1 MDKPIYIEYLDCYI
15 PETKLDLADCADLEE
30 SIVPYFSSRTE
41 FLKYATS
48 VLCLDNIRV
57 DPRLG
62 LEEMVMLLLDQYLRS
77 QGAAART
84 VKYVILA
91 TDQSYDLKDYGH
103 RILRRLAIPRST
115 VFRVTD
121 NYCVNIDLAIGLAAT
136 LLRANQEPSRA
147 IIISGTK
154 NGNGLAKR
162 IVGTYGIL
170 GDSAGITV
178 LSNEKGS
185 HLAEVGGQAVISR
198 GELAEIDLT
207 KDNTLLHLQSYS
219 ICLKELLSKSSL
231 LPAMVDQ
238 VVIHNAN
245 ELLIVQVLKSCG
257 IKVGALDDSN
267 QGKFGHMGSC
277 DLVLNLKTILEREER
292 AAGNIVSLNLG
303 IIGTYVATLFK
314 Q

>member
-15 PETKLDLADCADLEE
+15 PETKLELAGCTDLEE
-30 SIVPYFSSRTE
+30 SIAPYFSGRAE

-57 DPRLG
+57 GSAAWSGRDGHAVIRSVS
-62 LEEMVMLLLDQYLRS
+62 ES

-84 VKYVILA
+84 VKYIIVA
-91 TDQSYDLKDYGH
+91 TDQSSDLKDYGH
-103 RILRRLAIPRST
+103 HILRRLAIPRST

-162 IVGTYGIL
+162 VVGTYGIL

-185 HLAEVGGQAVISR
+185 HYLAEVGGQAVISR

-207 KDNTLLHLQSYS
+207 KDNTLLHLNP
-219 ICLKELLSKSSL
+219 I
-231 LPAMVDQ
+231 PFV
-238 VVIHNAN
+238 
-245 ELLIVQVLKSCG
+245 
-257 IKVGALDDSN
+257 
-267 QGKFGHMGSC
+267 
-277 DLVLNLKTILEREER
+277 
-292 AAGNIVSLNLG
+292 
-303 IIGTYVATLFK
+303 
-314 Q
+314 

>member
-1 MDKPIYIEYLDCYI
+1 MDKPVYVEYLDCYI
-15 PETKLDLADCADLEE
+15 PETKMNLADFPDLPE
-30 SIVPYFSSRTE
+30 SVRPYFSGSE
-41 FLKYATS
+41 DFLNYAKS
-48 VLCLDNIRV
+48 VLCLDSIRV
-57 DPRLG
+57 EQRLG
-62 LEEMVMLLLDQYLRS
+62 LEEMVMLLVDQYMRGH
-77 QGAAART
+77 GAAART
-84 VKYVILA
+84 VKYVIIA

-103 RILRRLAIPRST
+103 HILQRLAIPRST
-115 VFRVTD
+115 VFRVAD
-121 NYCVNIDLAIGLAAT
+121 NYCVNVDLAIGLATT

-162 IVGTYGIL
+162 VVGTYGIL

-178 LSNEKGS
+178 LSNERGS
-185 HLAEVGGQAVISR
+185 HLAEVIGQAVISR

-207 KDNTLLHLQSYS
+207 RDSTLLHLQSYS

-231 LPAMVDQ
+231 LPSMVDQ

-245 ELLIVQVLKSCG
+245 ELLIVQVIKSCR
-257 IKVGALDDSN
+257 IKAAAINDSN
-267 QGKFGHMGSC
+267 HGKFGHMGSC